1 MGQNKCFLGK
11 TKVKVVVTV
20 KVASLLLD
28 WVVVFYVCGI
38 RGHTLICFE
47 TQRIA
52 QVYLTEDLL
61 RTSVLM

>member
-1 MGQNKCFLGK
+1 M
-11 TKVKVVVTV
+11 KVVVTV
-20 KVASLLLD
+20 EVASLLLD
-28 WVVVFYVCGI
+28 WVVVFCVCGI
-38 RGHTLICFE
+38 SGHTLICFE